1 MHTLRSPFA
10 QVARIALILLSA
22 LILPTVARSQVTT
35 ATVLGSVQDKSG
47 AAVRGA
53 TVTARNLQTGLT
65 RSALSGDSGDYTINL
80 LPVGDY
86 SIQVEFTGFKTDER
100 TPVTLEI
107 NSRARVD
114 FILQLGDR
122 SEKVEVTGAQPVLDT
137 DTSETGQVI
146 ENERVTQL
154 LLNGR
159 QFVQLT
165 LLTPGVVP
173 EVKGTLSSPLALSGA
188 SVNANGARYE
198 DNVYLLDGVPI
209 RDEIYDRL
217 TVSPSV
223 DAIEEFKVHTSNYSA
238 EFGGHGGAQINIST
252 KSGTNDIHGV
262 LYEFLR
268 NDVLDARNFFDPT
281 KPHFRQNQFGAS
293 LGGPV
298 KRNNTFFFGNYEGS
312 RIYKGITITS
322 ALATDALRGGNFAGM
337 GPIIDPTTGNPFSMD
352 QIPPDRIVPFAK
364 AYLDK
369 IPAGL
374 GDTLGRN
381 FAGFGDRFVD
391 MNQFTTRIDH
401 SFSSSDLLYGRFVY
415 SNVNDTEPFPATVD
429 PTGNPLSPPGFG
441 QTTFQRSRNLA
452 VVYTHIF
459 SPSLLNEF
467 RFGYSFLDVGQ
478 HSQNSN
484 VDFVSQFGFMGTN
497 PPPLG
502 AGFPSI
508 VIPGFSNLGDPTTQ
522 LAVGNNVFTFS
533 DNVVRNFSK
542 HSLKIGAMYKKSY
555 VRTDFVFNSAGQYKF
570 LGVFTNNPFADFL
583 LGFPAVATSL
593 TGDPLL
599 HGLGYGVGAYIQDDW
614 RVTSRLTLNLGVR
627 YDINSP
633 FRERDNKIANF
644 SPEIGGFVVAGS
656 PGHINPAANF
666 ARFPGVPFKTAQ
678 ELGYPAA
685 LTSGDYNNVAPR
697 IGFAYSAFKSV
708 AIRGGFGIFYDTGL
722 LGGRFGI
729 MGFNPPFT
737 GLGLFTNFDPAT
749 PIPAQQALVTPS
761 ANVVLGQGPQKN
773 FPNAYLEEWNLSVEK
788 QLGSSFMVE
797 AAYVGS
803 RGIKLDGTLFPN
815 QPDASPAP
823 LAGRVPFPIL
833 GVDLEIASP
842 AFDSWY
848 DSLILRAEKRYS
860 HGLVFS
866 GSYTYSKS
874 LDTNGGSLSNFSDQ
888 SNGTPQFS
896 GDIAAEKG
904 RSSFD
909 ARHRGVF
916 NAVYDLPFGHGKAL
930 LGDSQGI
937 LQKFVGGWQ
946 ADSIVVLQ
954 SGRPETP
961 LLPIDQSNT
970 GAFTDRPNV
979 IANPNSGPRTPN
991 EWFNINAFQ
1000 LQTFGTFG
1008 DAGRGIINGPRYESV
1023 DLGISKITPVNERF
1037 GVEFR
1042 AEIFNLFNHTN
1053 FDLPDRQFGTPGF
1066 GQIFSANDPREVQ
1079 FALKLHF

>member
-1 MHTLRSPFA
+1 
-10 QVARIALILLSA
+10 
-22 LILPTVARSQVTT
+22 
-35 ATVLGSVQDKSG
+35 
-47 AAVRGA
+47 
-53 TVTARNLQTGLT
+53 
-65 RSALSGDSGDYTINL
+65 
-80 LPVGDY
+80 
-86 SIQVEFTGFKTDER
+86 
-100 TPVTLEI
+100 
-107 NSRARVD
+107 
-114 FILQLGDR
+114 
-122 SEKVEVTGAQPVLDT
+122 
-137 DTSETGQVI
+137 
-146 ENERVTQL
+146 
-154 LLNGR
+154 
-159 QFVQLT
+159 
-165 LLTPGVVP
+165 
-173 EVKGTLSSPLALSGA
+173 
-188 SVNANGARYE
+188 
-198 DNVYLLDGVPI
+198 
-209 RDEIYDRL
+209 
-217 TVSPSV
+217 
-223 DAIEEFKVHTSNYSA
+223 
-238 EFGGHGGAQINIST
+238 
-252 KSGTNDIHGV
+252 
-262 LYEFLR
+262 
-268 NDVLDARNFFDPT
+268 
-281 KPHFRQNQFGAS
+281 
-293 LGGPV
+293 
-298 KRNNTFFFGNYEGS
+298 
-312 RIYKGITITS
+312 
-322 ALATDALRGGNFAGM
+322 
-337 GPIIDPTTGNPFSMD
+337 
-352 QIPPDRIVPFAK
+352 
-364 AYLDK
+364 
-369 IPAGL
+369 
-374 GDTLGRN
+374 
-381 FAGFGDRFVD
+381 
-391 MNQFTTRIDH
+391 
-401 SFSSSDLLYGRFVY
+401 
-415 SNVNDTEPFPATVD
+415 
-429 PTGNPLSPPGFG
+429 
-441 QTTFQRSRNLA
+441 
-452 VVYTHIF
+452 
-459 SPSLLNEF
+459 
-467 RFGYSFLDVGQ
+467 
-478 HSQNSN
+478 
-484 VDFVSQFGFMGTN
+484 
-497 PPPLG
+497 
-502 AGFPSI
+502 
-508 VIPGFSNLGDPTTQ
+508 
-522 LAVGNNVFTFS
+522 
-533 DNVVRNFSK
+533 
-542 HSLKIGAMYKKSY
+542 
-555 VRTDFVFNSAGQYKF
+555 
-570 LGVFTNNPFADFL
+570 
-583 LGFPAVATSL
+583 
-593 TGDPLL
+593 
-599 HGLGYGVGAYIQDDW
+599 
-614 RVTSRLTLNLGVR
+614 
-627 YDINSP
+627 
-633 FRERDNKIANF
+633 
-644 SPEIGGFVVAGS
+644 VVAGS